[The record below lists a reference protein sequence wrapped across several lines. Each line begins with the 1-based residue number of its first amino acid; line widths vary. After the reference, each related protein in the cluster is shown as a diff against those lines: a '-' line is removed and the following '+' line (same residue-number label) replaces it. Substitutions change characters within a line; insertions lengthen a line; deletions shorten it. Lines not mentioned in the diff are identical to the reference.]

1 VGGIGEPAERVLVLE
16 FWATWCPPCRDSI
29 PHLTQVQAQYQRQKK
44 NVVIVGITNEAES
57 TVRPFVTKMDK
68 KMEYVVAL
76 DQTSETNALK
86 NGLQVR
92 GIPHAVIVDKTNT
105 IVFSGHPMDQ
115 EFERELEK
123 AAGNLA
129 QAKPAKITL
138 SREELQ
144 ALSIGAL
151 KSTLR
156 KKNFF
161 FSGRVFNLVPM

>member
-1 VGGIGEPAERVLVLE
+1 
-16 FWATWCPPCRDSI
+16 
-29 PHLTQVQAQYQRQKK
+29 
-44 NVVIVGITNEAES
+44 
-57 TVRPFVTKMDK
+57 
-68 KMEYVVAL
+68 
-76 DQTSETNALK
+76 
-86 NGLQVR
+86 
-92 GIPHAVIVDKTNT
+92 
-105 IVFSGHPMDQ
+105 MDQ